1 MILIIGDWR
10 PELFPNYAGAPITT
24 LRLLGYTVHRAW
36 IVQRGTEIVLALPDG
51 EYPLHT
57 DSPALRTRL
66 RDYNAVIIQ
75 PTYDAIWDANTPIA
89 YTLRFLSWNDP
100 QDPPFVYLGVHF
112 GTNRTAI
119 ALPSDFPLVRPN
131 RNNLASTAHTT
142 EPPSTRL
149 GTHAYRV
156 RLTREQT
163 ELYLAC
169 FINESNPMHLW
180 RLDTAN
186 HNALGSDGEVL
197 AEVIGEDY
205 AFDATPV
212 CAYRYK
218 NCYLMPSVMYGT
230 APSGAYRHRQAQP
243 QQMFWLLYALK
254 CVGLSPR
261 YRLPVLLQVDDLQH
275 IGGPL
280 TPRFPGAPFVND
292 WLRALLATYEWYAN
306 EFFPRTEIP
315 LWAALTTGGRY
326 GLYYGAW
333 TLLVD
338 KRRMLQGGGTEPLD
352 STGAALAEQLLRLF
366 QREQNRSMRIC
377 FHDHDRLLRTTGST
391 TRHSDA
397 GYPLAAPNDVP
408 MAHGRI
414 VRKGHI
420 APPANAVEIEVD
432 GEVYYDINPPRTG
445 SANTFLYAPTL
456 HAARILIERN
466 VAEMRA
472 MGFADG
478 GIGGEARFH
487 ITAGGNFGSAAV
499 MQALYEIGVRIC
511 RNNVPPFFATE
522 RSGNT
527 LYRPVRGV
535 WQFRSD
541 TVDAGDATNA
551 SELNNTGLYD
561 ADQPLRS
568 FIGAYSAFNP
578 ANDIS
583 GIWTTD
589 PIRAQRRAYRR
600 CVGHFSGSYFDA
612 VALPHT
618 MAFSHPFMCL
628 CWCDPADPL
637 RRFTPSDSLPSGS
650 PGPYINVLLEAWLNF
665 ELMYRVLREYFVP
678 ATGENVI
685 ATRERWMESV

>member
-10 PELFPNYAGAPITT
+10 PEIFPNYAGALTTT

-36 IVQRGTEIVLALPDG
+36 IIQRGAEFVLTLPDS

-66 RDYNAVIIQ
+66 RDYNTVIIL
-75 PTYDAIWDANTPIA
+75 PTYDPLRYDNPPIA

-100 QDPPFVYLGVHF
+100 HDPPFVYLGVHF

-131 RNNLASTAHTT
+131 PSNLASTAHTT
-142 EPPSTRL
+142 GPPSSYF
-149 GTHAYRV
+149 GVQAHRV
-156 RLTREQT
+156 RLTREQI

-169 FINESNPMHLW
+169 HINESNPMHLW
-180 RLDTAN
+180 RLDTAK
-186 HNALGSDGEVL
+186 HNALDSAGEVL
-197 AEVIGEDY
+197 AEAIGEDY
-205 AFDATPV
+205 VFDATPV

-218 NCYLMPSVMYGT
+218 NCYLMPNVGYSI
-230 APSGAYRHRQAQP
+230 APSGAYRHIQTQP

-254 CVGLSPR
+254 CVGLPPR
-261 YRLPVLLQVDDLQH
+261 YRLPVLLQMDDFQQ
-275 IGGPL
+275 IGGSL

-352 STGAALAEQLLRLF
+352 STGAALADQLLRLF

-377 FHDHDRLLRTTGST
+377 FHDHDRLLSQTAST

-408 MAHGRI
+408 RAHGRI
-414 VRKGHI
+414 VRKGHT

-445 SANTFLYAPTL
+445 SANTFFYAPTL

-478 GIGGEARFH
+478 GIGDEARFH
-487 ITAGGNFGSAAV
+487 ITAGEHFGSAAV

-511 RNNVPPFFATE
+511 RCGVPPIFAIE

-535 WQFRSD
+535 WLFRGY
-541 TVDAGDATNA
+541 TVDAADAGA
-551 SELNNTGLYD
+551 AGELNTTGLYD

-568 FIGAYSAFNP
+568 FIGSRSMFDP

-589 PIRAQRRAYRR
+589 PVRAQRRAYRR
-600 CVGHFSGSYFDA
+600 CVGHFSGSYFDT

-618 MAFSHPFMCL
+618 MAFSHAAMCL

-685 ATRERWMESV
+685 ATRERWMESG

>member
-10 PELFPNYAGAPITT
+10 PEILPNYAGAPITT

-36 IVQRGTEIVLALPDG
+36 IVQRGSEFVLTLPDG

-66 RDYNAVIIQ
+66 RDYNAVIIL
-75 PTYDAIWDANTPIA
+75 PTYDPIWSTNTPIA
-89 YTLRFLSWNDP
+89 YALRFLSWNDP

-112 GTNRTAI
+112 GTNRTAVPI
-119 ALPSDFPLVRPN
+119 PSDFPLVRPN
-131 RNNLASTAHTT
+131 PSNLASTAHTT
-142 EPPSTRL
+142 GSPSGPFATQ
-149 GTHAYRV
+149 THRV
-156 RLTREQT
+156 HLTREQT

-169 FINESNPMHLW
+169 YINESNPMHLW
-180 RLDTAN
+180 RLDVAK

-205 AFDATPV
+205 VFDATPV

-218 NCYLMPSVMYGT
+218 NCYLMPVVGYTS
-230 APSGAYRHRQAQP
+230 APSGAYRHIQTQP

-261 YRLPVLLQVDDLQH
+261 YRLPVLLQMDDFQE

-280 TPRFPGAPFVND
+280 TPRFSGAPFVND
-292 WLRALLATYEWYAN
+292 WLRALLTTYEWYAN

-326 GLYYGAW
+326 RIHNSAW
-333 TLLVD
+333 RLLID
-338 KRRMLQGGGTEPLD
+338 KRRRLQGGGTEPLD

-377 FHDHDRLLRTTGST
+377 FHDHGRTLNSTGST

-408 MAHGRI
+408 MAHGQI

-445 SANTFLYAPTL
+445 SADTFQYAPNL

-472 MGFADG
+472 MGFP
-478 GIGGEARFH
+478 
-487 ITAGGNFGSAAV
+487 TAVSAARRGSTSP
-499 MQALYEIGVRIC
+499 QA
-511 RNNVPPFFATE
+511 
-522 RSGNT
+522 
-527 LYRPVRGV
+527 
-535 WQFRSD
+535 D
-541 TVDAGDATNA
+541 TSV
-551 SELNNTGLYD
+551 
-561 ADQPLRS
+561 PLR
-568 FIGAYSAFNP
+568 
-578 ANDIS
+578 
-583 GIWTTD
+583 
-589 PIRAQRRAYRR
+589 
-600 CVGHFSGSYFDA
+600 
-612 VALPHT
+612 
-618 MAFSHPFMCL
+618 
-628 CWCDPADPL
+628 
-637 RRFTPSDSLPSGS
+637 
-650 PGPYINVLLEAWLNF
+650 
-665 ELMYRVLREYFVP
+665 
-678 ATGENVI
+678 
-685 ATRERWMESV
+685 